1 MTINTAVETRETINV
16 LTGAALTREMKHE
29 IDAASAAADAQ
40 ILDEILDILK
50 EAEKKKRGEIE
61 KTNV

>member
-1 MTINTAVETRETINV
+1 MAVETRETINV
-16 LTGAALTREMKHE
+16 LTGAALTREMRRTINE
-29 IDAASAAADAQ
+29 T
-40 ILDEILDILK
+40 LDILE